1 MNTLKFKTNIQ
12 CNGCL
17 TKVTPHLNQ
26 LEAIKDWEVDLKSLN
41 RVLTV
46 RTATNEAQEQV
57 IDKLKAIGFFA
68 REI

>member
-1 MNTLKFKTNIQ
+1 M
-12 CNGCL
+12 